1 MALIT
6 KRKILDGVFLLEIP
20 EADLRLLCGCP
31 SDAIKHLSA
40 KGLLPMTEKDGVKYE
55 SGPNAI
61 LLSDV
66 MIQNGDL
73 CNLSE
78 FPVLHMFYNQGM
90 ILPGHPN
97 NSSTPILIG
106 KKSFVDAQMD
116 YIFVGNYGLV
126 SEQEFREVGETPEFA
141 AEYLTM
147 KLKFAQGRF
156 IPSDELMTGL
166 YLNDET
172 LEIKNGVFI
181 KRNKLNHFTISY
193 KDQSV
198 KVDLNLKRHH
208 KYQPSYTLPKVRL
221 PNYYFAIIH
230 SGEGDG
236 WDHTRPCLSSII
248 MYNRKLFLM
257 DAGPNILWTL
267 KSFGIKPQ
275 QIEGVFFTHV
285 HDDHFAGLH
294 SLIHPKRKIKI
305 FATSTVKS
313 TIVTKLNALFK
324 GSGLDYNDCML
335 FHDLDREV
343 WNDYGGLEIQ
353 PIPSAHPIDTTI
365 FIFRVKAGNGYKSY
379 GHYSDIVAL
388 NWLKKMKA
396 KADRPGITDEYY
408 DKIKESFEIKVNVKK
423 IDVGGPVVHGDAE
436 DFVDDDSDRLVM
448 GHTHAPFTSRQ
459 LEIGDEVAFG
469 EIDVLIDS
477 KPSG

>member
-1 MALIT
+1 MALIK
-6 KRKILDGVFLLEIP
+6 KRKILDGVYLLDIQ
-20 EADLRLLCGCP
+20 EAELRLLCGCP
-31 SDAIKHLSA
+31 SDTIKHLAA
-40 KGLLPMTEKDGVKYE
+40 KGLLPIVEKDGVKYE

-66 MIQNGDL
+66 LIQNGGL

-97 NSSTPILIG
+97 NTTTPILIG
-106 KKSFVDAQMD
+106 KKPDVDAQMD

-126 SEQEFREVGETPEFA
+126 TEEEFKEAGETDEFA
-141 AEYLTM
+141 EEYLNM

-156 IPSDELMTGL
+156 IPSDELMHGL
-166 YLNDET
+166 YLNDARV
-172 LEIKNGVFI
+172 EIKNGVFI
-181 KRNKLNHFTISY
+181 ERNKENVFTIYY
-193 KDQSV
+193 KDKSV
-198 KVDLNLKRHH
+198 KIDLNLKRNH
-208 KYQPSYTLPKVRL
+208 KYKPSYNLPKVHL
-221 PNYYFAIIH
+221 PNYHFAIIH

-257 DAGPNILWTL
+257 DAGPNILSTL
-267 KSFGIKPQ
+267 KAFGIKPQ

-294 SLIHPKRKIKI
+294 SLIHPKRRIKI
-305 FATSTVKS
+305 FATSTVKA
-313 TIVTKLNALFK
+313 TITRKLNALFA

-335 FHDLDREV
+335 FQVLEREV
-343 WNDYGGLEIQ
+343 WNDYEGLEIN

-365 FIFRVKAGNGYKSY
+365 FIFRVKEGDGYKSY

-388 NWLKKMKA
+388 NWLEKMK
-396 KADRPGITDEYY
+396 KTPNKPGISESYY
-408 DKIKESFEIKVNVKK
+408 EKIKESFKIKVNVKK

-436 DFVDDDSDRLVM
+436 DFVDDNSDRLVM
-448 GHTHAPFTSRQ
+448 GHTHTSFTSRQ
-459 LEIGDEVAFG
+459 LEIGEQVKFG
-469 EIDVLIDS
+469 EIDVLIGS
-477 KPSG
+477 KPSE